1 MYSDTDFE
9 KLWFL
14 YKTDGHSKG
23 VSINAYCS
31 MQGISYKLFYDWL
44 RKRQK
49 SIVPVQVDGRP
60 SIEESSVISSEPCA
74 VQKEEPAACPACS
87 CGGITIS
94 VHTRDG
100 LHIRKS
106 NLDYHGV
113 KELIDRL
120 EGLC

>member
-1 MYSDTDFE
+1 MYSDSDFE

-14 YKTDGHSKG
+14 YKTDGQSRG

-49 SIVPVQVDGRP
+49 SIVPVRVDGRP
-60 SIEESSVISSEPCA
+60 CAEVESEDASLIQPESQSDSSS
-74 VQKEEPAACPACS
+74 CS
-87 CGGITIS
+87 SGGIMIS
-94 VHTRDG
+94 IQTRDG
-100 LHIRKS
+100 LHIQKS
-106 NLDYHGV
+106 DLDYLGV
-113 KELIDRL
+113 KQLVDRL